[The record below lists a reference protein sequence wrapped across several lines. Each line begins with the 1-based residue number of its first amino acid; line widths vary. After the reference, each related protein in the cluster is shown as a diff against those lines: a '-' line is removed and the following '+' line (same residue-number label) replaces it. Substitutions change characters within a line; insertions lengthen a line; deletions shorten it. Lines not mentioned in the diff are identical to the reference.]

1 MTTRWTYLLL
11 LPLLYTA
18 CAEDPDT
25 GREERAEEPFEVTIG
40 SGAKFDIRAQS
51 ATRTSLDENGETV
64 RWQTGDRLMLWAR
77 NSASETVLDGA
88 AFTLYHY
95 NATYDDASFRGSI
108 QPMPED
114 TYTYYAVSPVP
125 ASTDGL
131 RASYDI
137 PAVQDGAFHG
147 EWDVMVATPIEGAG
161 PLREHDKKDAN
172 GISDNTDVVNLQFSH
187 KIHVL
192 KISIPRND
200 LGEPITEITLTFPSP
215 VVGRLTV
222 DAADAAADG
231 VLTESGNT
239 LTLRFPEPK
248 DADAVVYAM
257 IAPLTLGEGET
268 VSIVAAGATSESEPR
283 TFVPATADR
292 RFAAGH
298 TTPIN
303 YNVPAAAQELTR
315 VIFRLAETG
324 VNTLGEAIDTFTVT
338 APADWT
344 FEDGTQ
350 SRTFDVTGTGD
361 HTIRFRSYTNP
372 TEEMAGFQVTYD
384 SEHALL
390 TEEFTLPAVTV
401 GDETVVEFRV
411 PYLFEETFGGITD
424 FSHDDNLGTGATNSG
439 NNTAV
444 DLSGYGL
451 SGWTGARCG
460 ASAGKAIRICSRNEC
475 AALTR
480 GSYHGRID
488 SPDLTALKGSCQV
501 VVRFNYSINRNS
513 NQGNV
518 LQPYLAAGITDTADR
533 NTTSN
538 LWGSFISGEG
548 DPGTILQYNIPAVVY
563 DLNDSG
569 ALNGSFDNIP
579 LQGEFST
586 TASASQR
593 LVWEVYMKSGE
604 PRAFATY
611 YYSNNWVY
619 LDNIRVSIAQ

>member
-11 LPLLYTA
+11 LPLLFAA
-18 CAEDPDT
+18 CAEDPDS
-25 GREERAEEPFEVTIG
+25 GREPATAPFEVAIG
-40 SGAKFDIRAQS
+40 SGAKLDIRTQS
-51 ATRTSLDENGETV
+51 STRTSLDENGETV

-77 NSASETVLDGA
+77 NSASETTLDGA
-88 AFTLYHY
+88 RFTLYHY

-125 ASTDGL
+125 AESSGL
-131 RASYDI
+131 QAGYDI

-147 EWDVMVATPIEGAG
+147 EWDVMVATPVENAG

-215 VVGRLTV
+215 VAGRLTV
-222 DAADAAADG
+222 DASDPAADG
-231 VLTESGNT
+231 VLAGSGNT
-239 LTLRFPEPK
+239 LTLRFSEPK
-248 DADAVVYAM
+248 DAGAVVYAM

-303 YNVPAAAQELTR
+303 YNIPAAAQELTR
-315 VIFRLAETG
+315 VTFRLAETG
-324 VNTLGEAIDTFTVT
+324 INTLGEAIDTFTVT
-338 APADWT
+338 APAGWT

-361 HTIRFRSYTNP
+361 HTIRFRGYTNP
-372 TEEMAGFQVTYD
+372 TEEMGGFQVTYD

-390 TEEFTLPAVTV
+390 TEAFTLPAVTV
-401 GDETVVEFRV
+401 GGETVVEFRV